1 MSANDTPSVEPASIA
16 NAADALSGSP
26 SAPPVPEALDLLGQ
40 LFRRARETPTRPW
53 LYQTV
58 AGDRQSWT
66 WGEAADEIARMASA
80 LRALG
85 FPAGSRIC
93 ISGRNTAHW
102 VMADLAILLAG
113 HVPVGLYPR
122 QSADNTRYVIEHAQ
136 ARAVFLGPAQD
147 AAVTASAVPEDV
159 VTIGLPYPDVPLTR
173 MQWSGMIAAQSPL
186 RREQAP
192 PADTLALLLYTSGTS
207 GRPKGVMLTYANIA
221 FTARHALA
229 HVFRPEGPQRLLSY
243 LPLAHAQERLTCESL
258 SLLVGAEIHFLEK
271 IEALG
276 TTLAEVQPT
285 FFTAGPPVYARMQ
298 AAILQRMP
306 QSRLSML
313 LALPVI
319 GGLLRRKL
327 RTRLGLRD
335 ARLCIVGG
343 AAMPAATFEWF
354 ATLGID
360 VRQGYGSTE
369 NCGYVSCNLPGAA
382 LIGSVGRPLPGA
394 EVRIADDGEIQC
406 RHAGTMVGYF
416 RDPVRSREAMTD
428 DGYFRTG
435 DAGRFDADGFLH
447 VDGRLGDRIVLADGT
462 VFAPNAIEA
471 AFAHPWIEHACVVG
485 QGLARPVIVIA
496 PTMAGRQAA
505 PDAFDAIVARG
516 FAAIDPG
523 VPEAHRPA
531 CALLASEAWLPD
543 NGFVT
548 PTMKLRRAT
557 VEAEYGERAIDA
569 LASGVRGLLRTAS
582 TGTQA

>member
-1 MSANDTPSVEPASIA
+1 MSANDTPSAECAVPGAAVDLRGTPPAA
-16 NAADALSGSP
+16 
-26 SAPPVPEALDLLGQ
+26 PVPEELDLLGQ

-53 LYQTV
+53 LHQTV
-58 AGDRQSWT
+58 AGDRQAWT

-136 ARAVFLGPAQD
+136 ACAVFLGPAQD
-147 AAVTASAVPEDV
+147 AAVTASAVPEGV
-159 VTIGLPYPDVPLTR
+159 LTIGFPYPDVPATR
-173 MQWSGMIAAQSPL
+173 MQWSAMIAGQSPMQ
-186 RREQAP
+186 REQAP

-207 GRPKGVMLTYANIA
+207 GRPKGVMLTYANLA
-221 FTARHALA
+221 FTARHALE
-229 HVFRPEGPQRLLSY
+229 HVFRPDGTQRLLSY

-258 SLLVGAEIHFLEK
+258 SLLVGADIHFLEK

-276 TTLAEVQPT
+276 ATLAEVQPT

-306 QSRLSML
+306 QSRLTKL
-313 LALPVI
+313 LALPIV

-343 AAMPAATFEWF
+343 APMASATFEWF
-354 ATLGID
+354 AALGID

-382 LIGSVGRPLPGA
+382 RIGSVGRPLPGA

-406 RHAGTMVGYF
+406 RHAGTMAGYF

-428 DGYFRTG
+428 DGFFRTG
-435 DAGRFDADGFLH
+435 DAGHFDADGFLH

-471 AFAHPWIEHACVVG
+471 AFSHPWIEHACVVG
-485 QGLARPVIVIA
+485 QGLVRPVIVLA
-496 PTMAGRQAA
+496 PSMVGRQVAA
-505 PDAFDAIVARG
+505 DDFDAVVARA

-523 VPEAHRPA
+523 IPDAHRPA
-531 CALLASEAWLPD
+531 CALLAGEAWLPD

-569 LASGVRGLLRTAS
+569 LAAGLHGVVRALPAGLRA
-582 TGTQA
+582 